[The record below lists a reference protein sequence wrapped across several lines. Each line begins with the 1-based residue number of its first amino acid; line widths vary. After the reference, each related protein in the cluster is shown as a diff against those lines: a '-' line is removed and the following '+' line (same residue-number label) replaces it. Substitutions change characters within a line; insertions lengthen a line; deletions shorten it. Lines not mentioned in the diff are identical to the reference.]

1 MRRQLLSLIA
11 FFLLS
16 TPLLAAVSLKPV
28 AAGLQAP
35 TDIVNAGDGSNRLFL
50 VEQGGRVRIL
60 RDGVIQAT
68 PFLDISVLLSGGG
81 ERGLL
86 GLAFHPNY
94 AANGLL
100 YVYYTRSADGA
111 VSIARY
117 TRSASNADRADP
129 ASAQVLLTIAKPFS
143 NHNGGAIRFGPDG
156 FLYLGVGDGGSGN
169 DPNAYAQNLGI
180 LLGKI
185 LRIDVDHGSPYAI
198 PADNPFAGSSNVG
211 VRQEIWAIGVRNPWR
226 ISFDRV
232 SGDLWIGDV
241 GQGER
246 EEVNHVARGVAGG
259 LNFGWRMREGTR
271 CTGLSGPYPCPSATL
286 TDPVLEYDHTLGC
299 SITGGVVYHGRL
311 ATVLRGQYLYAD
323 YCSGRIWAARRVD
336 GGAWTSRE
344 VLKTGYKITTFGED
358 EQGEVY
364 VADQAG
370 GVLYRFVAPVSLPG
384 SSLLLLD

>member
-111 VSIARY
+111 VTIARY

-198 PADNPFAGSSNVG
+198 PADNPFAGSSNAA